1 MFDQSTSEE
10 SSRHKW
16 LVLIIILM
24 APLMAYLDLY
34 IVFVASPSIQ
44 HGLHASFEQ
53 IQFVIAGYTIAYG
66 VNLITAGR
74 LGDTYGRKRM
84 FMIGMAVFTLTSAG
98 CAFSPN
104 PLTLIIIRIFQGAAA
119 AIMFPQ
125 ALAIIQATFTS
136 KQKDVAIAWY
146 GVIIGIGA
154 VAGQLLGGFLVQTN
168 LFNLDWR
175 LIFLVNV
182 PIGIGTLIAALRIVH
197 ESKSEKSVGLDI
209 GGTAIISV
217 VLFLLFYPLIE
228 GRDAGWPLWMYVS
241 IILSIVLIIP
251 FVLFERRLTSS
262 SKLNDGN
269 MNSKNDKRSQ
279 STFKPTLP
287 LIPLSLF
294 KDRSFMIGTLIM
306 LVFYIGNFVFVFVL
320 TFYLQNGLG
329 FSPLASGLIYLPM
342 GIGFLISSLLT
353 PNIVP
358 KLETGILKIGT
369 ITMIVGYGLVVLTAH
384 QESSIG
390 LQSSQLLPYMFI
402 IGIGLG
408 FVVVPLI
415 NIIISR
421 AKIENVG
428 AASGVLNTM
437 MAVGN
442 AMGIA
447 LIGSLFFGMIA
458 ASATSAS
465 HIGNGS
471 INHVKIHQYTYGLIN
486 SILCSIGVVIVTF
499 LLIFLLP
506 SIRHNEQS
514 SEQKNHGSVP
524 I

>member
-16 LVLIIILM
+16 FVLIIILM
-24 APLMAYLDLY
+24 APFMAYLDLY

-44 HGLHASFEQ
+44 HGLHTNFEQ

-136 KQKDVAIAWY
+136 KQKDVAI
-146 GVIIGIGA
+146 IGIGA

-217 VLFLLFYPLIE
+217 ILFLLFYPLIE
-228 GRDAGWPLWMYVS
+228 GRDAGWPLWMYIS

-251 FVLFERRLTSS
+251 FILFERRLTSS
-262 SKLNDGN
+262 SKLNGGN
-269 MNSKNDKRSQ
+269 MNIKNDKRSQ
-279 STFKPTLP
+279 STFKPKPP

-294 KDRSFMIGTLIM
+294 NDRSFMIGTLIM

-320 TFYLQNGLG
+320 TLG
-329 FSPLASGLIYLPM
+329 FSPLASGLIYLP
-342 GIGFLISSLLT
+342 
-353 PNIVP
+353 
-358 KLETGILKIGT
+358 
-369 ITMIVGYGLVVLTAH
+369 
-384 QESSIG
+384 
-390 LQSSQLLPYMFI
+390 
-402 IGIGLG
+402 
-408 FVVVPLI
+408 
-415 NIIISR
+415 
-421 AKIENVG
+421 
-428 AASGVLNTM
+428 
-437 MAVGN
+437 
-442 AMGIA
+442 
-447 LIGSLFFGMIA
+447 
-458 ASATSAS
+458 
-465 HIGNGS
+465 
-471 INHVKIHQYTYGLIN
+471 
-486 SILCSIGVVIVTF
+486 
-499 LLIFLLP
+499 
-506 SIRHNEQS
+506 
-514 SEQKNHGSVP
+514 
-524 I
+524 